1 MINYCFRYYKSCKSC
16 QKFRDVQLTPT
27 AILHPIIK
35 LWSFHGWALDF
46 VDQIHPTS
54 SNDHG
59 LLHKVDDGCIVKE
72 HDA

>member
-1 MINYCFRYYKSCKSC
+1 
-16 QKFRDVQLTPT
+16 VQLTPT
-27 AILHPIIK
+27 AILHLIIK

-72 HDA
+72 HDT